1 LKFQILSPHPY
12 HDSSDQLP
20 PPNIERTSD
29 DLPVRYAGEFGFSLL
44 ACLLLEM
51 TLLLLSAGRFDGPPT
66 FRGVLPL
73 ILAMTAILA
82 IALAARIF
90 LGLRG
95 VFTGALTA
103 TVIILLFAAVLF
115 LLLTRFV
122 QTPAV
127 SLILHFMRVDLAKVL
142 LIFYGFMN

>member
-1 LKFQILSPHPY
+1 MSPHP
-12 HDSSDQLP
+12 HHHSSDQLA

-29 DLPVRYAGEFGFSLL
+29 GLPLRYAGEFGFSLL

-51 TLLLLSAGRFDGPPT
+51 TLLLLAAGRFDGPPT
-66 FRGVLPL
+66 FHRVLPL
-73 ILAMTAILA
+73 VLGFAAILA

-127 SLILHFMRVDLAKVL
+127 SLILHFMRVDLAKLL
-142 LIFYGFMN
+142 LIFYRFMN